1 MGKRI
6 YSTKK
11 IKYWWAYDVEEIA
24 DLLSVTPKTI
34 GTWIKQG
41 LPTMAN
47 GKPVLIYG
55 YRLREFIKE
64 RNQSNKKLTAFKE
77 MFCMKC
83 KDARKPYKNQ
93 VAIELVN
100 NNTLL
105 VKAVCT
111 SCKSKMNKGYKLDDL
126 PKLKRTFATVEVS
139 RLYDTEYPPLKVNLL
154 VDDKSKE
161 MNLKQTELFSD
172 LML

>member
-6 YSTKK
+6 YSIKK

-34 GTWIKQG
+34 STWIKQR
-41 LPTMAN
+41 LPTMPN
-47 GKPVLIYG
+47 GKPILIYG
-55 YRLREFIKE
+55 DDLREFIKKM
-64 RNQSNKKLTAFKE
+64 NQSNKTLTAFNE

-83 KDARKPYKNQ
+83 KDTKKPYRNQ
-93 VAIELVN
+93 AAIEPVN
-100 NNTLL
+100 NNALQ

-111 SCKSKMNKGYKLDDL
+111 SCKSKMNKGYKFDDL

-172 LML
+172 LMP